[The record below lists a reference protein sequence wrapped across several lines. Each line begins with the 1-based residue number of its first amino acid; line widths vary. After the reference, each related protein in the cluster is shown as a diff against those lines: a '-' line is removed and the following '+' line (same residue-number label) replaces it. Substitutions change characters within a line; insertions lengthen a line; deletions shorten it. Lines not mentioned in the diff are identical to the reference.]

1 MSNLKKLLKGKGMI
15 LRDEDIVDTC
25 HHFPNMSKENY
36 SKLEKAYNKN
46 KGCRL
51 KLTEPELIGHGLNIG
66 KVVKKVG
73 KMARKTGKIAMKSGV
88 GDMVIDE
95 AVGALP
101 IPTFAQKAVAKV
113 AKQEAHELTGTGAN
127 NPYIPHFLKGSGLQQ
142 YGIPISPSNNSS
154 NEVSIAS
161 DAFHPSVYNSQPY
174 ANPLGYELLK
184 DKRGRR

>member
-1 MSNLKKLLKGKGMI
+1 MSNLKKLLKGQGMI

-46 KGCRL
+46 KGVRL

-66 KVVKKVG
+66 RVTKRVGKVAKKVG
-73 KMARKTGKIAMKSGV
+73 KYAMRSGV

-101 IPTFAQKAVAKV
+101 IPTFAQKAVARV
-113 AKQEAHELTGTGAN
+113 AKQEARDLTGAGSN
-127 NPYIPHFLKGSGLQQ
+127 NPYMPHFLKGSGLAE
-142 YGIPISPSNNSS
+142 YGIPIRPKNNSS
-154 NEVSIAS
+154 KLLMLFTHLFIIANLMRI
-161 DAFHPSVYNSQPY
+161 H
-174 ANPLGYELLK
+174 
-184 DKRGRR
+184 

>member
-1 MSNLKKLLKGKGMI
+1 MSNLKKLLKGQGMV
-15 LRDEDIVDTC
+15 LRDDDIVDAC
-25 HHFPNMSKENY
+25 HHFPNMSTANY
-36 SKLEKAYNKN
+36 AKLEKAYNKN

-51 KLTEPELIGHGLNIG
+51 KLTEPELIGHGLNFG
-66 KVVKKVG
+66 KVAKKVG
-73 KMARKTGKIAMKSGV
+73 KVARKVGKIAMKSGV

-101 IPTFAQKAVAKV
+101 IPVVAQKAVAKV
-113 AKQEAHELTGTGAN
+113 VKQEARQLTGTGAN

-142 YGIPISPSNNSS
+142 YGIPVRPINNSS
-154 NEVSIAS
+154 NEVSTSS